1 MINEEPQVNNLWS
14 ILVKTLKAGQSALLC
29 SIIASSGSA
38 PRTSGA
44 RMLVLEDGS
53 SYGSVGG
60 GLVEGKTMAKAQE
73 MLASQANHLV
83 LPFNLNAST
92 AAEAGMI
99 CGGAVTILLQRI
111 TAQEHDFFQ
120 TLVDLQAQ
128 DAPPALIII
137 LENNNLVGRGWWS
150 TKTGVQHVKLTP
162 AITADLARK
171 AQKTRQNFQLTD
183 QEQVI
188 IVEPLVMPSILY
200 LVGAGHVAQ
209 ATALVAHWAGFE
221 VVVMDDRAEFAN
233 AQRYPQAK
241 EVVVLDSF
249 DQCLPDLGS
258 DDFVVIVTRGH
269 VHDRDVLAQALK
281 TRAGYIGMIGSVP
294 KRDATYRSLLEN
306 GYTQADVDR
315 VFCPIGLSIGADTPE
330 EIAISIVAEMI
341 QVRAQGSAKQRDH
354 NVF

>member
-1 MINEEPQVNNLWS
+1 MINEERNVNNLWS
-14 ILVKTLKAGQSALLC
+14 IVVKTLNTGQSVLLC
-29 SIIASSGSA
+29 SIIASAGSA

-44 RMLVLEDGS
+44 RMLVLEDGT

-60 GLVEGKTMAKAQE
+60 GPVEGKTMAKAQE
-73 MLASQANHLV
+73 MLVSQENHLV
-83 LPFNLNAST
+83 MPFNLNAST

-99 CGGAVTILLQRI
+99 CGGAVTVLLQRI
-111 TAQEHDFFQ
+111 TPQEHDFFH

-128 DAPPALIII
+128 GTPPALITI

-150 TKTGVQHVKLTP
+150 VKTGVQHIKLTP

-171 AQKTRQNFQLTD
+171 AGKSRQNFQLTD
-183 QEQVI
+183 QEHVI
-188 IVEPLVMPSILY
+188 IVEPLVVPNVLY

-233 AQRYPQAK
+233 TKRYPQAK

-249 DQCLPDLGS
+249 EQCLPHFGP

-269 VHDRDVLAQALK
+269 AHDRNVLAQALK
-281 TRAGYIGMIGSVP
+281 TRAGYIGMIGSVA
-294 KRDATYRSLLEN
+294 KRDATYRSLLES

-341 QVRAQGSAKQRDH
+341 QMRAQGAAKAMGK
-354 NVF
+354 